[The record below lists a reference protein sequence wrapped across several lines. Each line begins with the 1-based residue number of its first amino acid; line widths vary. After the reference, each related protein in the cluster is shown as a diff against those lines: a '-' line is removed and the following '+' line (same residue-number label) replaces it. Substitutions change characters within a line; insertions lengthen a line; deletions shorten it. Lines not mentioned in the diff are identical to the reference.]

1 MKLKIIIVTSVILTL
16 VSSCS
21 MSRRTSGFYDFPIEC
36 LGTESDGSHT
46 LLVMSDGRNRL
57 DAIEQAKKDAVR
69 CVMLKGVTAG
79 KQTCDPRPLIP
90 EVNADRKY
98 ENYFAAFFTDG
109 GAYSQFVGVQD
120 ERVWN
125 KILRDRMKGRKQVK
139 NSVVCR
145 VQTLK
150 LKEKLKT
157 DNIIK

>member
-1 MKLKIIIVTSVILTL
+1 MPILSMIVFLI
-16 VSSCS
+16 SCS
-21 MSRRTSGFYDFPIEC
+21 VSRRTSGFYDYPVEC
-36 LGTESDGSHT
+36 LGSESDGSHT
-46 LLVMSDGRNRL
+46 LLVMADGRNRV
-57 DAIEQAKKDAVR
+57 DAIEQAKKDAIKAI
-69 CVMLKGVTAG
+69 MLKGVTAG

-98 ENYFAAFFTDG
+98 ESYFADFFKDG
-109 GAYSQFVGVQD
+109 GSYSQFVGVQD

-157 DNIIK
+157 DQIIK

>member
-1 MKLKIIIVTSVILTL
+1 MVKRILNFSL
-16 VSSCS
+16 VVLLFSCS
-21 MSRRTSGFYDFPIEC
+21 VSRRTTGFYDFPVEC

-46 LLVMSDGRNRL
+46 LLVMADGRNRV
-57 DAIEQAKKDAVR
+57 DAIEQAKKDAVK
-69 CVMLKGVTAG
+69 CVMLKGVTVG
-79 KQTCDPRPLIP
+79 KQNCDPRPLIP

-98 ENYFAAFFTDG
+98 ESYFAEFFKDG
-109 GAYSQFVGVQD
+109 GAYAQYVGVQD